1 MLEEEKNTEKTIL
14 EAAKRVFLAKG
25 FDGAR
30 MQEIADEAKINKSL
44 VHYYFRSKDKLFD
57 AIFEEAFSQFIPK
70 VAETM
75 ASDKD
80 IFEKITIFVDTYIE
94 MFINNPHIPTFILH
108 EINRNPDRI
117 VDLLKNSKINP
128 SLFVV
133 SIMQEM
139 QNGAIK
145 PLHPLHLIINM
156 ISLCVFPFAAKPIIK
171 GFILNNDEA
180 LFNQFIAERKKEVT
194 AFIIRSIKN

>member
-1 MLEEEKNTEKTIL
+1 MTEEEKTTEKTIL
-14 EAAKRVFLAKG
+14 DAAKKVFLAKG
-25 FDGAR
+25 YDGAR

-57 AIFEEAFSQFIPK
+57 AIFKDAFSQFIPK

-80 IFEKITIFVDTYIE
+80 IFEKISIFIDTYIE

-117 VDLLKNSKINP
+117 VGLFKETKIDP
-128 SLFVV
+128 SVFGLTV
-133 SIMQEM
+133 INEI
-139 QNGAIK
+139 NKGTIK
-145 PLHPLHLIINM
+145 PINPLHLIINM
-156 ISLCVFPFAAKPIIK
+156 ISMCVFPFAAKPILK
-171 GFILNNDEA
+171 GFIFQNNENA
-180 LFNQFIAERKKEVT
+180 YLQFIAERKKEVT
-194 AFIIRSIKN
+194 EFIIRSIKN